1 MTGRL
6 EIQVAGFYVRR
17 RIFAHSEKNNF
28 LLHLIFLCHGPQ
40 LVQISSIT
48 DDEPFEAKSPFFQL
62 RRNLHRNIISF
73 FFRSSSHR
81 QKFQLSCVL
90 RIAKR
95 LLTPS
100 LHLFD
105 VNEIQQ
111 NLCPVREFRKTGNDL
126 FSDRLGNT
134 VNFIILRNKVP
145 GPEQPPEIFSVEPDR
160 FFPRIRLSGSEC
172 GCERTESEK
181 VENKIVLFCFRL
193 HTLQNPFIQFSIP
206 FLSIH
211 DAHQKYAH
219 SSGIERPFCRC
230 LPFSHNPFQSRMR
243 FFVPD
248 HLAHFHFLRNP
259 LQQNASFFDQKKR
272 YIFFFLHQFLQQR
285 CHGNFRSAHVH
296 GTSQH
301 QYFTHCLPLICFFLC
316 SNASRHLPHA
326 QDDADPPA
334 EADGNRRTGCEDTS
348 HIPPGH

>member
-160 FFPRIRLSGSEC
+160 FFRAFVFWL
-172 GCERTESEK
+172 
-181 VENKIVLFCFRL
+181 
-193 HTLQNPFIQFSIP
+193 
-206 FLSIH
+206 
-211 DAHQKYAH
+211 
-219 SSGIERPFCRC
+219 
-230 LPFSHNPFQSRMR
+230 RMR
-243 FFVPD
+243 
-248 HLAHFHFLRNP
+248 L
-259 LQQNASFFDQKKR
+259 
-272 YIFFFLHQFLQQR
+272 
-285 CHGNFRSAHVH
+285 
-296 GTSQH
+296 
-301 QYFTHCLPLICFFLC
+301 
-316 SNASRHLPHA
+316 
-326 QDDADPPA
+326 
-334 EADGNRRTGCEDTS
+334 
-348 HIPPGH
+348 